1 MSSELQDNLAPP
13 MKALGSEASGNGGP
27 LHSPP
32 PAMIRGT
39 ISSSAFHLWR
49 NRRFIAKAAAVGLVV
64 ATLIAFRLPLQFES
78 TTRLMPPDKPGTAGL
93 GSLRTAGAAVGNL
106 NAVPF
111 LSEALGA
118 NSPGALMVGV
128 LRSRTVE
135 DHIVEQLDLTK
146 IYRVRY
152 LKDACERLS
161 SSTDITLDQKS
172 GIITI
177 TVTDQSPQ
185 RARDIARAYAVDL
198 NRLLAQLDTSAARKE
213 RLFIEERLKTVK
225 ADMDEA
231 AQQLARYS
239 SENTTLDIKEQTRAM
254 VESAAKLQGELIA
267 AQAELSGLQQIYT
280 DNTPRVRAMRA
291 RVGELKRQ
299 VGNMNGNPA
308 SLSDAGTGNAPY
320 PPIRKLPLLGVKY
333 YELYRNTEMQEAIYE
348 VLTRQYELASIQEAK
363 ELPTVRV
370 LDEPEI
376 AERKSKP
383 HRLVLMLA
391 GLLLGAFFSSAF
403 VLGSSCW
410 QAMSADDPLKALGL
424 AVREGLA
431 EDVQRVRQRVP
442 LGKTNSNGHGSEP
455 VDAPK
460 EQPPTS
466 DPYP

>member
-1 MSSELQDNLAPP
+1 VSSELQDNLAPP
-13 MKALGSEASGNGGP
+13 MNGPGSDASGNGSQ

-32 PAMIRGT
+32 PAMTRGT
-39 ISSSAFHLWR
+39 ISSSAFRLWS
-49 NRRFIAKAAAVGLVV
+49 NRHFIAKAAAVGLVV

-78 TTRLMPPDKPGTAGL
+78 TTRLMPPDKQGTAGL
-93 GSLRTAGAAVGNL
+93 AALRTGGAAGGNL
-106 NAVPF
+106 NAVP
-111 LSEALGA
+111 LLGEALGV
-118 NSPGALMVGV
+118 NSAGALMVGV
-128 LRSRTVE
+128 LRSRTVQ
-135 DHIVEQLDLTK
+135 DHIVEQFELTK
-146 IYRVRY
+146 VYRVRY
-152 LKDACERLS
+152 LKDGCELLS
-161 SSTDITLDQKS
+161 SNTDITLEQKS

-177 TVTDQSPQ
+177 TVTDKSPQ
-185 RARDIARAYAVDL
+185 RARDIARAYAVEL

-213 RLFIEERLKTVK
+213 RMFIEERLKRVK

-239 SENTTLDIKEQTRAM
+239 SENTTLDIKEQTKAM
-254 VESAAKLQGELIA
+254 VESEARLQGELIG
-267 AQAELSGLQQIYT
+267 AQAELSGLEQVYT

-291 RVGELKRQ
+291 RVAELKRQ
-299 VGNMNGNPA
+299 VGNLNGKPA
-308 SLSDAGTGNAPY
+308 SAGDAGNDNAPY

-333 YELYRNTEMQEAIYE
+333 YDLYRSAEMQEAIYE

-403 VLGSSCW
+403 VLGSNRW

-424 AVREGLA
+424 AIREGLA
-431 EDVQRVRQRVP
+431 DDVQQVRRWAP
-442 LGKTNSNGHGSEP
+442 IRKTNSNGDGSEP
-455 VDAPK
+455 VA
-460 EQPPTS
+460 TN
-466 DPYP
+466 